1 MLTSNGSA
9 GPSGSGSGGGNTTT
23 LLTVNG
29 IIPNQQMAGQHGN
42 RPSPVFTPF
51 FSNAT
56 FTTFQSPF
64 SGPTSVVPCI
74 ASPNGG
80 TIFQGPGGQFPFNM
94 TGSMLLTQPQSIING
109 TPISYQP
116 FSHPVSVT
124 NSSNGTTVVLAT
136 NDMCISSSGQLPIF
150 QNGAVVSIASSNS
163 AQTTNVSMN
172 NNNSNNNTSN
182 NVNCVADSTAPSIKC
197 KPEVKPVVPLGT
209 VTNSNS
215 APESNIGSLEKA
227 QFYRDFI
234 LEAIDKLRDRK
245 ARPDMERISCLLRR
259 QHNIQPSDT
268 QLCLTRLAEDGSIL
282 CVDYKGNLS
291 YRNPAKWRKTA
302 ASAVGIANKPA
313 ISKRL
318 IEAVRSLIPEG
329 GDKSQSFTLFQIEQA
344 IKNQK
349 PPQNSEGEGESSTSA
364 NTLPPELTGS
374 GLKISLDKEVN
385 YGGLAKLHDG
395 RYVLDENGEKKHRSI
410 IFNFNRRPFSGKLA
424 ANGTFGKPPIAP
436 ALDSVSGKPYNVFS
450 LTPGRPLARRPPI
463 STGKRGRPP
472 SIKNKKMLTS
482 CSQQPILP
490 APSDN
495 MLEKRMKLEPV
506 PVTPTQAATFVPID
520 GAMMV
525 SATPMQTLSLTP
537 AQQVT
542 SQVSVSGGP
551 SAAPTAA
558 MMMYPGIY
566 NHPTTTLFAV
576 TPETTSLVGSTFQPA
591 DTAGATLPVTLN
603 TSNAVVANSV
613 APTGSI
619 VVVRPTSSLATT
631 TVTTLAK
638 EGQKP
643 GVSITAIK
651 PSPSEDSSQIPSPPK
666 NEGICCRC
674 QQKAGVDEFLICK
687 DCGIK
692 DESFGG
698 EDLESCFE
706 RDGVVITSICKENKI
721 GPNSEKEPKCVEKV
735 STFQGSQA
743 VSLSLKL
750 EVGSC
755 QGQTGLK
762 DSLSVMRS
770 LSPSVQRPHAY
781 VVQPPKPLTFKE
793 WADNLDDFYSP
804 ESTPV
809 EEYMWDSNF
818 FGHSSVSQLTYTLVY
833 LLGKILCI
841 QSGVELLKLNIWDS
855 LKFVQIRKAKKSV
868 YDFDLFYSIPTG
880 LNKILKQR
888 TENKAFFIVL
898 DHVLMCKDSG
908 LLIKHS
914 LKNNHQKCLVCYH
927 ALLLQKRNMLRRTK
941 LTEKYFLS
949 WTNCLPSAVFLPEP
963 LNEVALDIIIRD
975 IQVVLTSL
983 KVHLLRSS
991 CPIGANI
998 WNMFI
1003 KGQRPKE
1010 FMHRP
1015 HPKAPGKPITDV
1027 DPYYLPLDL
1036 SVQRS
1041 AHPKC
1046 LDFSPETTATA
1057 RQNSWQCANCK
1068 SCSVC
1073 KVRKPENAMLICDA
1087 CDKGYHDT
1095 CHNPAVTDRKNVDQ
1109 IAPWICSSCQ
1119 DLGYHV
1125 KQDETKMERQEID
1138 STSPPSSSNPGVAP
1152 LHPTVGLTSVAVS
1165 KVDDTQTTVGGTKVV
1180 KSPSAE
1186 VAPLTGQIPEE
1197 SHPDKS
1203 ETKASPSKE
1212 ASTNTIQSQ
1221 EQMEVDEASPPNE
1234 DAPQHDIS
1242 ETQINNSRPENVRH
1256 WTANQVAD
1264 WLREQ
1269 GNYEREAD
1277 IFRENEIDGCAL
1289 MLLKNYNLLIDTKI
1303 KIGPAVKILEKV
1315 RILQAS
1321 MDSRGL

>member
-1 MLTSNGSA
+1 MLASNGSV
-9 GPSGSGSGGGNTTT
+9 GPSSNAGGNTTT

-29 IIPNQQMAGQHGN
+29 IIPNQQMPGQHGN

-51 FSNAT
+51 FPNAT

-116 FSHPVSVT
+116 FNHPVSVT
-124 NSSNGTTVVLAT
+124 NSSNGTTVVLTA

-150 QNGAVVSIASSNS
+150 QNGAVVSIASSNNT
-163 AQTTNVSMN
+163 QTTNVSMN
-172 NNNSNNNTSN
+172 NSNSNNTTGN
-182 NVNCVADSTAPSIKC
+182 NINCVADSTAPSIKC

-215 APESNIGSLEKA
+215 SPESNLATLEKA

-259 QHNIQPSDT
+259 QHNIQPPDT
-268 QLCLTRLAEDGSIL
+268 QLCLTRLAETGSIL

-302 ASAVGIANKPA
+302 ASAVGIANKPN

-349 PPQNSEGEGESSTSA
+349 PPQNPEGEGESSTST
-364 NTLPPELTGS
+364 NILPPELTGS

-395 RYVLDENGEKKHRSI
+395 RYVLDEHGEKKHRSI
-410 IFNFNRRPFSGKLA
+410 MFNFNRRPFSGKLA

-436 ALDSVSGKPYNVFS
+436 ALDSVGGKPYNVFS
-450 LTPGRPLARRPPI
+450 LTPGRPLSRRPPI

-495 MLEKRMKLEPV
+495 MLEKRMKLESV
-506 PVTPTQAATFVPID
+506 PVTPSQATTFVPID

-542 SQVSVSGGP
+542 SQASVSGGP
-551 SAAPTAA
+551 NAAPTAA

-591 DTAGATLPVTLN
+591 DAAGATLPVTLN
-603 TSNAVVANSV
+603 TSNTVVTNSA

-619 VVVRPTSSLATT
+619 VVVRPTANLATT
-631 TVTTLAK
+631 AVTTPVK
-638 EGQKP
+638 EGLKP
-643 GVSITAIK
+643 VVAITTIK
-651 PSPSEDSSQIPSPPK
+651 PSPSEESSQNPGPLT
-666 NEGICCRC
+666 NEDICCRC
-674 QQKAGVDEFLICK
+674 QQKAGVDDFLTCQ

-692 DESFGG
+692 
-698 EDLESCFE
+698 
-706 RDGVVITSICKENKI
+706 
-721 GPNSEKEPKCVEKV
+721 
-735 STFQGSQA
+735 
-743 VSLSLKL
+743 
-750 EVGSC
+750 
-755 QGQTGLK
+755 
-762 DSLSVMRS
+762 
-770 LSPSVQRPHAY
+770 
-781 VVQPPKPLTFKE
+781 
-793 WADNLDDFYSP
+793 
-804 ESTPV
+804 
-809 EEYMWDSNF
+809 
-818 FGHSSVSQLTYTLVY
+818 
-833 LLGKILCI
+833 
-841 QSGVELLKLNIWDS
+841 
-855 LKFVQIRKAKKSV
+855 
-868 YDFDLFYSIPTG
+868 
-880 LNKILKQR
+880 
-888 TENKAFFIVL
+888 
-898 DHVLMCKDSG
+898 
-908 LLIKHS
+908 
-914 LKNNHQKCLVCYH
+914 
-927 ALLLQKRNMLRRTK
+927 
-941 LTEKYFLS
+941 
-949 WTNCLPSAVFLPEP
+949 
-963 LNEVALDIIIRD
+963 
-975 IQVVLTSL
+975 
-983 KVHLLRSS
+983 
-991 CPIGANI
+991 
-998 WNMFI
+998 
-1003 KGQRPKE
+1003 
-1010 FMHRP
+1010 
-1015 HPKAPGKPITDV
+1015 
-1027 DPYYLPLDL
+1027 
-1036 SVQRS
+1036 

-1057 RQNSWQCANCK
+1057 RENSWQCANCK

-1073 KVRKPENAMLICDA
+1073 KVKKPENAMLICDA

-1109 IAPWICSSCQ
+1109 TAPWICSSCQ

-1125 KQDETKMERQEID
+1125 KRDETKVERQEID
-1138 STSPPSSSNPGVAP
+1138 SVSPPGSIDLPSNVA
-1152 LHPTVGLTSVAVS
+1152 LTSVAVS
-1165 KVDDTQTTVGGTKVV
+1165 KVDDTQITSDRTRVV
-1180 KSPSAE
+1180 KSPPAE
-1186 VAPLTGQIPEE
+1186 AVSCTDRTLEE
-1197 SHPDKS
+1197 SHSEKS
-1203 ETKASPSKE
+1203 EIKNSPSKE
-1212 ASTNTIQSQ
+1212 ASTNTVQNQ
-1221 EQMEVDEASPPNE
+1221 EQMEVDDTLLPNE
-1234 DAPQHDIS
+1234 DTPQHNII
-1242 ETQINNSRPENVRH
+1242 ETQITNSRPENVRH
-1256 WTANQVAD
+1256 WTASQVAD
-1264 WLREQ
+1264 WLKEQ

-1321 MDSRGL
+1321 MESRGL